1 MVYFRNMKMVFPV
14 VRLCLTIPP
23 PQVCYSEYSDISD
36 YWISTYCYQLT
47 GRAFGLEKWG
57 EERGRVVRVQTK
69 TEFETMKFA
78 EQNNDE
84 EEIPT

>member
-1 MVYFRNMKMVFPV
+1 MLPGL
-14 VRLCLTIPP
+14 VRW
-23 PQVCYSEYSDISD
+23 Q
-36 YWISTYCYQLT
+36 
-47 GRAFGLEKWG
+47 G
-57 EERGRVVRVQTK
+57 RGRVVRVQTK